1 MKDKPAPKVSTEQLC
16 RDYYNHELFRVHDPH
31 SDFELTVLFE
41 IQKVDPSAMAIDL
54 DIFVR
59 ELTALNIELFGF
71 AWCDHNYPS
80 EEQRQ
85 GQADSALCTEITFTE
100 SYLAQ
105 MKESEIWKAAGFY
118 NNTIAEATLAQKT
131 SRDWSTPRDIP
142 AYYERGANPF
152 TEKEAKLLM
161 NSIREHF
168 AKLLSDKE
176 CSLRL
181 SNRLISVESWRDGII
196 ISQKL
201 SSAFTQRLN
210 FSPNSEAFFL
220 IQRLTVG
227 LYKNAK
233 DYINAVE
240 DYGSWE
246 LARKASDEL
255 RQHLIRVAQK
265 EVEKQNGSD
274 EPKQL

>member
-1 MKDKPAPKVSTEQLC
+1 MKDKPAPEISTEQLC
-16 RDYYNHELFRVHDPH
+16 RDYYDHELFRVHDPH

-59 ELTALNIELFGF
+59 ELTALNIEIFGF
-71 AWCDHNYPS
+71 AWCDHNYLS

-85 GQADSALCTEITFTE
+85 GRADSALCTEIAFTK
-100 SYLAQ
+100 SYLTQ

-118 NNTIAEATLAQKT
+118 NNAIAEATVAQKT
-131 SRDWSTPRDIP
+131 LRDWSTPRDIP
-142 AYYERGANPF
+142 AYYKRGANPSA
-152 TEKEAKLLM
+152 EEEAKLIL
-161 NSIREHF
+161 NSVREHF
-168 AKLLSDKE
+168 DKLLSDKE

-181 SNRLISVESWRDGII
+181 SNRLVSVESWRDGII

-201 SSAFTQRLN
+201 SSAFAQRLSL
-210 FSPNSEAFFL
+210 SPNSEVLFL

-240 DYGSWE
+240 DYGSWQ
-246 LARKASDEL
+246 LARKASNEL
-255 RQHLIRVAQK
+255 MQHLIRVAQK
-265 EVEKQNGSD
+265 EVKKQNVSD
-274 EPKQL
+274 EPRQL